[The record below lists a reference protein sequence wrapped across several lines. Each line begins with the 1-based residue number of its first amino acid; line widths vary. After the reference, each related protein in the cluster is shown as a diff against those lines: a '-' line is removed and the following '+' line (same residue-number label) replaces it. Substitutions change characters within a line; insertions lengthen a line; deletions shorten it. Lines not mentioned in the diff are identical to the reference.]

1 MSPSSAGVN
10 KSDNED
16 TMDEHRKHTILFATA
31 LLCARKLLQLM
42 EEGCAGPEPGV
53 SDGTLPVARGRAS
66 GIVSSKPSTSVGL
79 RRRSAS
85 RGSEKWRGVVF
96 YSLKRNSTE
105 PCWTKEL
112 KPPWVGPRSS
122 FLTCRRMSAM
132 NCSEMAL
139 APVELLPTT

>member
-1 MSPSSAGVN
+1 
-10 KSDNED
+10 
-16 TMDEHRKHTILFATA
+16 MDEHRKHAILFAAA
-31 LLCARKLLQLM
+31 LLCARKLLPLM
-42 EEGCAGPEPGV
+42 EKGCAGPEPGV

-66 GIVSSKPSTSVGL
+66 ASSPRNHRQAL
-79 RRRSAS
+79 A
-85 RGSEKWRGVVF
+85 RGDGQRATAVKKWRGVVF

-132 NCSEMAL
+132 NCWEMAL